1 MILIRR
7 KASRCRVTESW
18 TDAAYFV
25 FFVFYFV
32 FRVADRASLR
42 ISLRFYRGA
51 YVAVLSPHARPI
63 PDCTFAVPL
72 GSQRR
77 LKDGGNFGEAGMA
90 WFAWFRRDRV
100 KSGESASGIVSQ
112 AIRSGSGKA
121 PATVIS
127 ATALCF
133 SGFSLWETSLKQA
146 DLSVYV
152 TGVVTYERDRA
163 ADDSI
168 MPAGGFEVLAVPI
181 TIANS
186 GARDGVVLAL
196 QLDAKNPRTGLTAR
210 FEATYNA
217 DAAYFANSGAKR
229 PKTPFS
235 ALVLAGP
242 SAWTGTVLFYPVS
255 YSNGKAL
262 TPVRT
267 VAAFNEE
274 LRKKYASEMGGAVS
288 LNVLREKRPDL
299 PELAELDAYRAKV
312 LNQNDQV
319 EMTLRLI
326 RPVPTGWL
334 DRVLG
339 TPVEPV
345 TLTLN
350 MPDIPGDRV
359 ARGELVRLR
368 NVEARL

>member
-1 MILIRR
+1 M
-7 KASRCRVTESW
+7 
-18 TDAAYFV
+18 
-25 FFVFYFV
+25 
-32 FRVADRASLR
+32 
-42 ISLRFYRGA
+42 
-51 YVAVLSPHARPI
+51 
-63 PDCTFAVPL
+63 
-72 GSQRR
+72 
-77 LKDGGNFGEAGMA
+77 
-90 WFAWFRRDRV
+90 AWFRRDRART
-100 KSGESASGIVSQ
+100 GESANEIVSRVRQ
-112 AIRSGSGKA
+112 LGGGKG
-121 PATVIS
+121 PATIIS
-127 ATALCF
+127 ATALIF
-133 SGFSLWETSLKQA
+133 SGFSLWESTLKQA
-146 DLSVYV
+146 DLSVYM
-152 TGVVTYERDRA
+152 TGVVAYERDLT
-163 ADDSI
+163 ADEYI
-168 MPAGGFEVLAVPI
+168 LPAGGFEVLAVPV

-186 GARDGVVLAL
+186 GARDGAVLAL
-196 QLDAKNPRTGLTAR
+196 HLDVKNPKTGLTAR
-210 FEATYNA
+210 FEGTYTA
-217 DAAYFANSGAKR
+217 DAAYFANTGAKR
-229 PKTPFS
+229 PKAPFS
-235 ALVLAGP
+235 ALVIAGR

-334 DRVLG
+334 ERALG
-339 TPVEPV
+339 MPVEPV